1 MLEPRDERPWGPR
14 RIAGAVG
21 VVLLLLA
28 GLFAVAA
35 GRAAVSCRKELQA
48 AEGFVASGD
57 LASGLLAARH
67 AAEWY
72 VPLDGCSEAGLTLLD
87 EVAAKA
93 DATGQRELALVA
105 LRSERTS
112 IMLTRWLVTPHA
124 ERLPRLHAEISA
136 RMAAERRLSGKAQP
150 DDQARYLAQ
159 LEGYE
164 GRRPN
169 PWLALAGS
177 LGFVGWLGAVAGFA
191 WFGLRTDGSFVW
203 KAALGWAGAALLLF
217 CLWLALVRY
226 A

>member
-1 MLEPRDERPWGPR
+1 MLEPRDERPWGPGK
-14 RIAGAVG
+14 IARGLGLVA
-21 VVLLLLA
+21 LLLA

-35 GRAAVSCRKELQA
+35 CRAAVSCRRELHA
-48 AEGFVASGD
+48 AEGFLASGD
-57 LASGLLAARH
+57 LASALLSARH

-72 VPLDGCSEAGLTLLD
+72 VPLDSCSEAGLTLLD
-87 EVAAKA
+87 EIAAKA
-93 DATGQRELALVA
+93 DATGQGELALVA

-124 ERLPRLHAEISA
+124 ERLPRLHAEIAA
-136 RMAAERRLSGKAQP
+136 RMGAERRVSGKALP

-159 LEGYE
+159 LDGYE
-164 GRRPN
+164 ARRPN

-191 WFGLRTDGSFVW
+191 WFGLRPDGSFVW
-203 KAALGWAGAALLLF
+203 PRAWGWAGTALLLF
-217 CLWLALVRY
+217 CLWLTLVRY

>member
-1 MLEPRDERPWGPR
+1 MLEPRDERPWGPGK
-14 RIAGAVG
+14 IARGLGFVA
-21 VVLLLLA
+21 LLLA

-35 GRAAVSCRKELQA
+35 GRAAVSCRRELHA
-48 AEGFVASGD
+48 AEGFLASGD
-57 LASGLLAARH
+57 LSSSLLAARH

-72 VPLDGCSEAGLTLLD
+72 VPLDGCSEASLVLLD
-87 EVAAKA
+87 EIAAKA
-93 DATGQRELALVA
+93 DATGQGELALVA

-112 IMLTRWLVTPHA
+112 VMLTRWLVMPHA
-124 ERLPRLHAEISA
+124 ERLPRLHAEIAA

-177 LGFVGWLGAVAGFA
+177 LCFVGWLGAVAGFA
-191 WFGLRTDGSFVW
+191 WFGLRADGNFVW
-203 KAALGWAGAALLLF
+203 RPALGWAGAALVLF
-217 CLWLALVRY
+217 CLWLTLVRY

>member
-1 MLEPRDERPWGPR
+1 MLEPRDERPWGPGK
-14 RIAGAVG
+14 IARGLGFVA
-21 VVLLLLA
+21 LLLA

-35 GRAAVSCRKELQA
+35 GRAAVSCRRELHA
-48 AEGFVASGD
+48 AEGFLASGD
-57 LASGLLAARH
+57 LSSSLLAARH

-72 VPLDGCSEAGLTLLD
+72 VPLDGCSEASLVLLD
-87 EVAAKA
+87 EIAAKA
-93 DATGQRELALVA
+93 DATGQGELALVA

-112 IMLTRWLVTPHA
+112 VMLTRWLVTPHA
-124 ERLPRLHAEISA
+124 ERLPRLHAEIAA

-177 LGFVGWLGAVAGFA
+177 LCFVGWLGAVAGFA
-191 WFGLRTDGSFVW
+191 WFGLRADGNFVW
-203 KAALGWAGAALLLF
+203 RPALGWAGAALVLF
-217 CLWLALVRY
+217 CLWLTLVRY